1 MTIDPAVLIAAI
13 AALAGLLIGVFRLFL
28 TGALM
33 SRTVV
38 PREDYEKV
46 LTINAGYADQFGQ
59 QSDAVKVLS
68 AIVDKKLVP
77 RRPVRA
83 R

>member
-33 SRTVV
+33 SRSVV
-38 PREDYEKV
+38 PREDYEA
-46 LTINAGYADQFGQ
+46 LRQINASYAERFGQ
-59 QSDAVKVLS
+59 VIDAVKGLS
-68 AIVDKKLVP
+68 AVVARLAAKQA
-77 RRPVRA
+77 RR
-83 R
+83 